1 MHCFLPWWPLW
12 WLRWCRSW
20 GTWACFRRWGN
31 RRVSHTWRADVQ
43 PDQGSF
49 AHPHREVSAL
59 QITNHRV
66 HYELCL
72 DLHTYAV
79 CDRFTQYKSPDQPA
93 FILLLVLQHAQ
104 VLFRHGR
111 CCFLIGWGGNKTWR
125 MRTDWLNVKSG
136 EWKEFYLSRLSEG
149 LWFGLGVV
157 LSVCPSCPAAPRS
170 PETRRKRS

>member
-1 MHCFLPWWPLW
+1 M
-12 WLRWCRSW
+12 
-20 GTWACFRRWGN
+20 
-31 RRVSHTWRADVQ
+31 SHTHEEEMCSQTRDHLHTHTARFQ
-43 PDQGSF
+43 LC
-49 AHPHREVSAL
+49 RL
-59 QITNHRV
+59 QTIE
-66 HYELCL
+66 YIMSYGL

-157 LSVCPSCPAAPRS
+157 LSVCLSCPAAPRS

>member
-1 MHCFLPWWPLW
+1 M
-12 WLRWCRSW
+12 SY
-20 GTWACFRRWGN
+20 G
-31 RRVSHTWRADVQ
+31 
-43 PDQGSF
+43 
-49 AHPHREVSAL
+49 
-59 QITNHRV
+59 
-66 HYELCL
+66 L

-79 CDRFTQYKSPDQPA
+79 SDRFTQYKRPDQPA
-93 FILLLVLQHAQ
+93 FILLLYSNMPKYSLGTAGAAFWLAEEEQ
-104 VLFRHGR
+104 
-111 CCFLIGWGGNKTWR
+111 TWR